1 MPYVYWHAVVVKNN
15 IVNQGFSLTHQLH
28 IILWAYDWFHKYQQV
43 RNWAVKCA
51 VMWAWIQLPNKCIK
65 TWTRWPRNSTPPLTL
80 FHNIQHCLNV
90 AVNPPMQ
97 IVPICNPPALERQ
110 MHRTALGKYERKWAQ
125 LSTNVCGHLRSWPL
139 QITER
144 KWAQLFALVRLNYSM
159 NTYAPL
165 KTRH

>member
-1 MPYVYWHAVVVKNN
+1 MWDFSGIESGPPLVPTKPIQSDVQVISRCKERMALVFFSVTHWSWSLGDEKGLGTHLEMCWIIN
-15 IVNQGFSLTHQLH
+15 IGLFENFAT
-28 IILWAYDWFHKYQQV
+28 IYQQIIITGRKV
-43 RNWAVKCA
+43 WEFPSIVE
-51 VMWAWIQLPNKCIK
+51 
-65 TWTRWPRNSTPPLTL
+65 S
-80 FHNIQHCLNV
+80 CLEE
-90 AVNPPMQ
+90 AEPH
-97 IVPICNPPALERQ
+97 IFER
-110 MHRTALGKYERKWAQ
+110 RTALGKYERKWAQ